1 MKVGTDMK
9 RTRMFASVS
18 AVIISVSALLT
29 SCAQATFDGDLRVR
43 YDYNLK
49 EYLKPGKYSGLEV
62 YIGDTNVSTEE
73 IDNSVKR
80 NRVFGCDWIDIT
92 YRPCKDG
99 DIIGI
104 AYQGYLAGDGDKK
117 DRMISAISKGFAN
130 GEPMDEL
137 EGSQKVLSVV
147 VGSDDL
153 FPGFDDQV
161 TGQFSVGERKTLTYT
176 LPDPCWQY
184 PAYAGETIELDVICT
199 YIQEI
204 IYPEDGSVMGYD
216 SEESYRASAASTL
229 QRTRNEQ
236 IESYVNTRVWI
247 QIHDN
252 FKVKKYPEKELE
264 EAKNSILAGVEES
277 ARKAEQTLEE
287 YVKEKYYQTVDE
299 FNAAVQK
306 QAEEKVKDEM
316 IVYYIARQEKMAITD
331 SVYSEKALE
340 IAQDE
345 GYGDLDM
352 YIAYRAYSLGYLTTD
367 EEVTDE
373 IKQKAVD
380 NLKETILRNMV
391 DDFVYENTVQATTKK

>member
-1 MKVGTDMK
+1 M
-9 RTRMFASVS
+9 
-18 AVIISVSALLT
+18 
-29 SCAQATFDGDLRVR
+29 
-43 YDYNLK
+43 
-49 EYLKPGKYSGLEV
+49 
-62 YIGDTNVSTEE
+62 
-73 IDNSVKR
+73 
-80 NRVFGCDWIDIT
+80 
-92 YRPCKDG
+92 
-99 DIIGI
+99 
-104 AYQGYLAGDGDKK
+104 
-117 DRMISAISKGFAN
+117 
-130 GEPMDEL
+130 
-137 EGSQKVLSVV
+137 
-147 VGSDDL
+147 
-153 FPGFDDQV
+153 
-161 TGQFSVGERKTLTYT
+161 
-176 LPDPCWQY
+176 
-184 PAYAGETIELDVICT
+184 
-199 YIQEI
+199 
-204 IYPEDGSVMGYD
+204 
-216 SEESYRASAASTL
+216 
-229 QRTRNEQ
+229 
-236 IESYVNTRVWI
+236 
-247 QIHDN
+247 
-252 FKVKKYPEKELE
+252 KKYPEKELE